1 MQNPHH
7 VWYHDFMLATEQPDH
22 DHEEW
27 SAALGHTIKV
37 LRTDAGMS
45 RRHLATQSG
54 ISYSYLSAIENGA
67 KVPSAKILRVLAVRL
82 GLQPHELYAAT
93 EARLARGR
101 GPTDSAIDADAAVIE
116 AQDRRFYERQV
127 ARLGLQPSSDVTGVD
142 ALMERLSG
150 LSETDLAALASLDEA
165 DLAVVVSVAR
175 RLAFKGSN

>member
-1 MQNPHH
+1 M
-7 VWYHDFMLATEQPDH
+7 WYSDIMLATEPQ

-27 SAALGHTIKV
+27 AASLGHTIKV
-37 LRTDAGMS
+37 LRTDAAMS
-45 RRHLATQSG
+45 RRHLATLSG

-101 GPTDSAIDADAAVIE
+101 GPTDSTIDADDAVIE
-116 AQDRRFYERQV
+116 AQDRRFYERQA
-127 ARLGLQPSSDVTGVD
+127 ARLGLQQSSATPDVD

-150 LSETDLAALASLDEA
+150 LSAADLAALASLDAA
-165 DLAVVVSVAR
+165 DLAVLLTVAR
-175 RLAFKGSN
+175 RLAAKGSN